1 MGKVR
6 AKVLLTLAAAIA
18 ASLVLV
24 STTFGQRGID
34 LFPPQV
40 KLTYA
45 SRPAPIPVPAEG
57 RIPVSLRLATSIEM
71 DDGSHPPPLREL
83 RFEFDRQFRLD
94 LGDVPTC
101 PSGIRSQSRTGEDPC
116 PEARIAFGRSKWD
129 VAFPGQEPV
138 QVEGRTTAYKIDS
151 RRVAL
156 HVFLPAPVTAD
167 VVATAEVSRAPKGN
181 LYGLLIAASVP
192 KVAGGYGSLV
202 DLRLRFRKGLFSLA
216 CPQRRFQ
223 SKLTGSFVDGTRTS
237 VATLVTC

>member
-6 AKVLLTLAAAIA
+6 AKVALALAVAIATCLVATAAA
-18 ASLVLV
+18 
-24 STTFGQRGID
+24 FGQRGVD
-34 LFPPQV
+34 FFPPQV

-45 SRPAPIPVPAEG
+45 SHPAPIPVPSEG

-116 PEARIAFGRSKWD
+116 PEARIAFGRSKWE
-129 VAFPGQEPV
+129 VAFPGQEPI
-138 QVEGRTTAYKIDS
+138 QVEGRTVAYKIGA

-167 VVATAEVSRAPKGN
+167 VVATVGISRVPRGTI
-181 LYGLLIAASVP
+181 YGLRMASSFP
-192 KVAGGYGSLV
+192 KVAGGHGSLV
-202 DLRLRFRKGLFSLA
+202 DLRLRFRKGLFSLS

-223 SKLTGSFVDGTRTS
+223 SKLTVAFVDGTRAS
-237 VATLVTC
+237 LATLTAC